1 MRLEM
6 NSLMK
11 AQLCIIV
18 LLVGSSNVFAGVAG
32 NVLFVNGEVK
42 QLSSAGKTH
51 LIKKGEAINEGDT
64 LTSAPAASAQI
75 KMEDG
80 GLIALRSD
88 TQIKFDQ
95 FNFNG
100 QQDGTEKSFLSLV
113 KGGFRAVTGLIG
125 KVNKNNYRI
134 HTPSAVIGIRGT
146 DHETF
151 VVVPGSALATKS
163 PVGTYNKV
171 NSGETTMNNDKGSM
185 SVLPNQ
191 MCFVGSAD
199 QMPVIQA
206 MDTNIFTVTS
216 EPQGEAKQYG
226 EVRDTAVVDGALET
240 QRDGLQSSL
249 PNDPVVLRPIKGK
262 SPAALQ
268 TAGGGPLEINF

>member
-1 MRLEM
+1 M
-6 NSLMK
+6 NNLMK
-11 AQLCIIV
+11 ALCCMMV
-18 LLVGSSNVFAGVAG
+18 FLVGSNSVLAGVAG
-32 NVLFVNGEVK
+32 HVLFVNGEVK
-42 QLSSAGKTH
+42 QLSSAGKSH

-64 LTSAPAASAQI
+64 LTSASAASAQI

-80 GLIALRSD
+80 GLIAMRSD
-88 TQIKFDQ
+88 TQLKFDQ

-100 QQDGTEKSFLSLV
+100 QQDGTEKSLLSLV

-125 KVNKNNYRI
+125 KVNKNNYQI

-146 DHETF
+146 DHEIF

-171 NSGETTMNNDKGSM
+171 NSGETTMNNDKGLM
-185 SVLPNQ
+185 NVLPNQ
-191 MCFVGSAD
+191 MCFAGSAD

-206 MDTNIFTVTS
+206 IDTNIFTVTS
-216 EPQGEAKQYG
+216 APQGEAKQHG
-226 EVRDTAVVDGALET
+226 EVRDTAAVDSV
-240 QRDGLQSSL
+240 LQAHGDLLQNSL
-249 PNDPVVLRPIKGK
+249 PSDPVVLRPIRGL
-262 SPAALQ
+262 SPAAAQ

>member
-1 MRLEM
+1 
-6 NSLMK
+6 
-11 AQLCIIV
+11 
-18 LLVGSSNVFAGVAG
+18 
-32 NVLFVNGEVK
+32 
-42 QLSSAGKTH
+42 
-51 LIKKGEAINEGDT
+51 
-64 LTSAPAASAQI
+64 
-75 KMEDG
+75 MEDG
-80 GLIALRSD
+80 GLIAMRSD
-88 TQIKFDQ
+88 TQLKFDQ

-100 QQDGTEKSFLSLV
+100 QQDGSEKSFLSLV

-171 NSGETTMNNDKGSM
+171 NSGETTMSNDKGSM

-191 MCFVGSAD
+191 MCFTGSSD
-199 QMPVIQA
+199 QMPVIQTI
-206 MDTNIFTVTS
+206 DTNIFTVTS
-216 EPQGEAKQYG
+216 ATQDEAKQYG
-226 EVRDTAVVDGALET
+226 EVRGTVAVDGAL
-240 QRDGLQSSL
+240 QVQGDWLQNSL
-249 PNDPVVLRPIKGK
+249 PNDPVVLRPIKGV
-262 SPAALQ
+262 SPAAAQ

>member
-1 MRLEM
+1 MK
-6 NSLMK
+6 NLMTNW
-11 AQLCIIV
+11 LCVAI
-18 LLVGSSNVFAGVAG
+18 LLFASNGVFAGVAG
-32 NVLFVNGEVK
+32 HVMFVSGEVS
-42 QLSSAGKTH
+42 QLSSASKTH
-51 LIKKGEAINEGDT
+51 LLKKGDAINEGDT
-64 LTSAPAASAQI
+64 LTSAPSASAQI

-88 TQIKFDQ
+88 TQLKFDQ

-100 QQDGTEKSFLSLV
+100 QQDGTEKSFVSLL

-134 HTPSAVIGIRGT
+134 TTPSATIGIRGT
-146 DHETF
+146 DHETY
-151 VVVPGSALATKS
+151 VIVSGSAMATTS

-171 NSGETTMNNDKGSM
+171 NTGETSM
-185 SVLPNQ
+185 SNNMGVMTVLPNQ
-191 MCFVGSAD
+191 MCFVGSVND
-199 QMPVIQA
+199 MPVIQA
-206 MDTNIFTVTS
+206 MDTHIFNVTPA
-216 EPQGEAKQYG
+216 PQGKSDKHKD

-262 SPAALQ
+262 TPAALQ